1 MRLCKDCGVT
11 PDDKIRDL
19 CSKVLTTQDDEAVK
33 QLLPQLR
40 QAIHEHC
47 EILRSIAEK
56 TWPKI

>member
-1 MRLCKDCGVT
+1 MT